1 MIIRVLRGQVQPE
14 SLAEFRAQAHGA
26 LSDAHGHDGFLC
38 GHVGRQAYGDGSE
51 EVLFVS
57 VWRDLNS
64 LYRWVGGTDLLD
76 TPVLSR
82 GASDVFETYEVQHYE
97 VWEASDQAELE
108 DEPAANLGSPQRHE
122 ASA

>member
-1 MIIRVLRGQVQPE
+1 
-14 SLAEFRAQAHGA
+14 LAEFRAQAQGA

-38 GHVGRQAYGDGSE
+38 GHVGRQAYGDGGE

-64 LYRWVGGTDLLD
+64 ICRWVGGTDLLD

-97 VWEASDQAELE
+97 VWEAGDGAELE
-108 DEPAANLGSPQRHE
+108 DQLAASVGSPHRLDGSRD
-122 ASA
+122 ASL

>member
-1 MIIRVLRGQVQPE
+1 MIIRVLRGQVQPVR
-14 SLAEFRAQAHGA
+14 LAEFRAQAQGA

-38 GHVGRQAYGDGSE
+38 GHVGRQAYGDGGE

-97 VWEASDQAELE
+97 VWEAGDGAEFEDQAT
-108 DEPAANLGSPQRHE
+108 ASAGSPHRLD
-122 ASA
+122 SSP